1 MRRFCKM
8 ERHNEMVAFI
18 GEMEDTLNG
27 LMEGEYDG
35 VIPDDATEARQ
46 WYMDLL
52 STIGDEGSFFQSMS
66 DEDRERLIP
75 QMADTEEENKNI
87 MISHLRLMI
96 TRLSRRYLT
105 QDPEDVKENRD
116 PMDGPGRGGPS
127 AGVLPERREGL
138 GRFARFSHL

>member
-1 MRRFCKM
+1 MRCVSKM

-27 LMEGEYDG
+27 LMDGEYDG
-35 VIPDDATEARQ
+35 VIPDDATDARQ
-46 WYMDLL
+46 WYMELL
-52 STIGDEGSFFQSMS
+52 ATIGDEGSFFQTMS
-66 DEDRERLIP
+66 DADRQRLIP
-75 QMADTEEENKNI
+75 QMADTEEENKDI

-96 TRLSRRYLT
+96 DRLSRRYLT
-105 QDPEDVKENRD
+105 QDPEDVKENRN

-138 GRFARFSHL
+138 GRFARFSHH

>member
-1 MRRFCKM
+1 MD
-8 ERHNEMVAFI
+8 RHNEMVAFI
-18 GEMEDTLNG
+18 EEMNDTLNG
-27 LMEGEYDG
+27 LVGGEYDG

-52 STIGDEGSFFQSMS
+52 KSIGDEESFFQTMS
-66 DEDRERLIP
+66 DADRERLIP

-87 MISHLRLMI
+87 MIDHLRLMI

-138 GRFARFSHL
+138 GRFARFAHH